1 MSKYYSETLDQALK
15 LLYFQADSGKFPEG
29 VRLLEKAVN
38 NGEADD
44 CYFLA
49 RCYAW
54 EDGNVKYS
62 RKKAIQN

>member
-38 NGEADD
+38 NGEADA

-49 RCYAW
+49 RCYA
-54 EDGNVKYS
+54 
-62 RKKAIQN
+62 